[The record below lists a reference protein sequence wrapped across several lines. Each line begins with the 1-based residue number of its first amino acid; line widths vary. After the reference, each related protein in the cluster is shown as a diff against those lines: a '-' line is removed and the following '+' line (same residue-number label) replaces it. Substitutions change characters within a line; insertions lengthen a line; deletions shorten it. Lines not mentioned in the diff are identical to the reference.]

1 MKTKFNT
8 LRWLAAV
15 MVVSLFVTSCSN
27 DDESDQEIQQEATA
41 QITTKTINQSD
52 EVDMV
57 EEELSNIA
65 LDVFAADEAAAKGM
79 TDYESDFLP
88 DCVIITTVV
97 TSSSITRTIDFGEGC
112 ELPNGNILA
121 GKVIVSYSANFEAP
135 SHTITVALENFLF
148 NEISIEGGKTI
159 VRTFTDEGNPI
170 ANKVA
175 NFDVVWP
182 DGDTASYSADKTREW
197 IEGFATGTWADN
209 VFLLSGNVNFVNV
222 EGNTFT
228 KDVIVPLR
236 REWACRF
243 IVSGVLE
250 MSRNDIT
257 VSLDFGDGSCDPFGE
272 LTLPDGTTIDILL
285 RRFL

>member
-1 MKTKFNT
+1 MKIKFNAVK
-8 LRWLAAV
+8 WLAT
-15 MVVSLFVTSCSN
+15 LFVLSLVVTGCSEDN
-27 DDESDQEIQQEATA
+27 DTDVQVQDEATA

-65 LDVFAADEAAAKGM
+65 LDVFAADEAVAKGM

-88 DCVIITTVV
+88 DCVTITTVV
-97 TSSSITRTIDFGEGC
+97 TSSAITKTIDFGDGC

-135 SHTITVALENFLF
+135 SHTISVALESFLF

-159 VRTFTDEGNPI
+159 VRTLTDEGNPI

-175 NFDVVWP
+175 NFEVVWP

-197 IEGFATGTWADN
+197 IEGFATGVWVDN

-228 KDVIVPLR
+228 KEVIVPLR

-243 IVSGVLE
+243 IVSGVLD
-250 MSRNDIT
+250 MSRNDII

-272 LTLPDGTTIDILL
+272 LTLPDGTTVDILL